1 MNIITKSRLF
11 YLWRHATLAVL
22 LVSCFY
28 SGGVVQAKEIHVA
41 KVGNDTNSGTLDSP
55 YLTINKAA
63 SIAIA
68 GDIITVHHGIYRE
81 WVQPQFSGQS
91 EDKRIY
97 YRTAE
102 GDEVIITGSESVKD
116 AGYSWE
122 FDKNYKKWKLVLPKV
137 FFGDFNPFKKL
148 IRHDEYIEVDESSQG
163 WGWLMYGRNKHRGN
177 VYLNGLGFSE
187 RGSIQALTDVHTWHA
202 EVSPEERFTV
212 IWANFGDKDPNQ
224 ENVEIN
230 VRPFGIAPT
239 KSGLSYISID
249 GFTIKN
255 IASSW
260 APPTA
265 FQPGAV
271 MVNGGNHW
279 NIINNNVLYSK
290 GVCISIGLPSGEAEQ
305 SLSGH
310 HFIKNNIM
318 LRCGQAGIAG
328 QSWVSHSTLTG
339 NIIEE
344 TNYLKEYGGWET
356 AAIKLHNATDVTISN
371 NFIYGVSTKAN
382 GAAHG
387 IWVDYENTNFTIAK
401 NIIIKAEDAAIMLE
415 ANWQGPFLIENN
427 ILISGAAAVMSSVDD
442 VWAHNLFVEVNGRW
456 VNQTYGDRPA
466 VKKARWF
473 NNAFISGGIEK
484 APKDADYIIDN
495 NFYANNAK
503 ASDIDINK
511 LEAIMDMQFDYT
523 ITDKGVTAFFKAPDK
538 WRLQTL
544 PLVTAATTKQSIK
557 RRNGEAA
564 VIDTDFFGQ
573 RRNQQQIIAGPFV
586 KLTAG
591 HNELTLYKFPERLA
605 KLKASISGVSK
616 N

>member
-11 YLWRHATLAVL
+11 HLWRHAILAVL

-41 KVGNDTNSGTLDSP
+41 KVGDDTNSGTLDSP

-63 SIAIA
+63 SIAVA
-68 GDIITVHHGIYRE
+68 GDIITVHQGIYRE
-81 WVQPQFSGQS
+81 WVKPNFGGSS
-91 EDKRIY
+91 EDERIY
-97 YRTAE
+97 YRVAE
-102 GDEVIITGSESVKD
+102 DDEVVISGSESVKET
-116 AGYSWE
+116 GYTWE
-122 FDKNYKKWKLVLPKV
+122 FNETYKQWKLVLPKA

-148 IRHDEYIEVDESSQG
+148 IRQDQYIDVDESSQG
-163 WGWLMYGRNKHRGN
+163 WGWLMYGRSKHRGN

-187 RGSIQALTDVHTWHA
+187 RGSIQALTDAHTWHA

-230 VRPFGIAPT
+230 ARPFAFAPT
-239 KSGLSYISID
+239 KSGLSYISIK

-265 FQPGAV
+265 FQPGAIT
-271 MVNGGNHW
+271 VNGGHHW
-279 NIINNNVLYSK
+279 HITDNNILYSK
-290 GVCISIGLPSGEAEQ
+290 GVCISIGLPSGDAPKK
-305 SLSGH
+305 LSGH
-310 HFIKNNIM
+310 HLIKNNIM

-328 QSWVSHSTLTG
+328 QAWGSHSTLIG
-339 NIIEE
+339 NIIEQ
-344 TNYLKEYGGWET
+344 TNYLTEYGGWET
-356 AAIKLHNATDVTISN
+356 AAIKLHNAKDVLITN
-371 NFIYGVSTKAN
+371 NYIHGVSTKAN

-387 IWVDYENTNFTIAK
+387 IWIDYENTNFTIA
-401 NIIIKAEDAAIMLE
+401 NNVVVNAEDAAIMLE

-456 VNQTYGDRPA
+456 INQTYGDRPA

-503 ASDIDINK
+503 PSGIDSHQQETQTDVK
-511 LEAIMDMQFDYT
+511 FDYA
-523 ITDKGVTAFFKAPDK
+523 ITEKGITASFYVPNE
-538 WRLQTL
+538 WRLQLL
-544 PLVTAATTKQSIK
+544 PLVTTTTGHLME
-557 RRNGEAA
+557 RRNGEK
-564 VIDTDFFGQ
+564 VVVNKDFFGQ
-573 RRNQQQIIAGPFV
+573 LRNQQQIIAGPFA

-605 KLKASISGVSK
+605 KLKASISGVSR